1 MTTVK
6 GLQRCQES
14 LKKWTKKGPNNL
26 RGSILS
32 KLEEF
37 AQIQK
42 SNLSQY
48 SAGIKQIQNE
58 VDNRLEEENI
68 IWKQRAKQ
76 R

>member
-1 MTTVK
+1 MS
-6 GLQRCQES
+6 GIPED
-14 LKKWTKKGPNNL
+14 WTKNGPNNL

-32 KLEEF
+32 KLEEI

-42 SNLSQY
+42 FNIGQY

-58 VDNRLEEENI
+58 VDNLLEEENI